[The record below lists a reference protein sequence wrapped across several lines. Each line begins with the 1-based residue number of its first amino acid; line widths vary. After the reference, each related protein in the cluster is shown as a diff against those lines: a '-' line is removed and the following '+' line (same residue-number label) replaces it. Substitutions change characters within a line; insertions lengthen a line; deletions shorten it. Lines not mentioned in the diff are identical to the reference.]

1 MNEIVNKILL
11 AGDKSLP
18 EMYLNNQNLL
28 IVLVDPLLKV
38 KKIKETGHTKYIYK
52 NDLDKAG
59 FQYDMTYRDFKDL
72 ARRTASG
79 KVFKK

>member
-18 EMYLNNQNLL
+18 EKYQ
-28 IVLVDPLLKV
+28 
-38 KKIKETGHTKYIYK
+38 KIKETGHTKYIYK

>member
-11 AGDKSLP
+11 AGDKSLH

-38 KKIKETGHTKYIYK
+38 KKVSK
-52 NDLDKAG
+52 N
-59 FQYDMTYRDFKDL
+59 
-72 ARRTASG
+72 
-79 KVFKK
+79 